1 MTVHI
6 GETTFSDWTSLQF
19 QGGWSDTFIFRVCA
33 QAGLPPF
40 VFKKA
45 LQHMTQE
52 TRQKRPGASI
62 WVQVQGHGDWY
73 AAEVRRSLRGLHLP
87 FAVSRADAK
96 LDWLAFSSPPGLLYS
111 RSQPPPL
118 VEEKQVPL
126 TLEELR
132 CLQSLA
138 RMEKGRADE
147 IASLAD
153 LRAGLVEEL
162 LAGLE
167 ERELIRG
174 EPPAIWQIRKKGVS
188 AALRSWSI
196 PKKLSFPERLE
207 EYRRQ
212 IGSDHR
218 HIARLWPAW
227 LRAAWRAAEI
237 WGGWSEVRV
246 PELSVIP
253 DALAWG
259 RIQGYETLFWLE
271 VGDEHKSS
279 GRIAV
284 ITARRLSQARELCT
298 RSGARLVYAQLTRNW
313 VHLAAGYAYA
323 GLPRDTAVVLGNW
336 KKFGELP
343 VVEWG
348 RVMVLK

>member
-1 MTVHI
+1 MTVRI
-6 GETTFSDWTSLQF
+6 GETAFSDWTSLQF
-19 QGGWSDTFIFRVCA
+19 AGGWSDTFIFRVCA

-45 LQHMTQE
+45 LQQMTQE
-52 TRQKRPGASI
+52 TRQKRLGASI
-62 WVQVQGHGDWY
+62 WVQVHGPGDWY

-126 TLEELR
+126 TLEEFR

-147 IASLAD
+147 IASLAG

-167 ERELIRG
+167 EQELVFR

-207 EYRRQ
+207 ENRRQ

-218 HIARLWPAW
+218 HIARLWPT
-227 LRAAWRAAEI
+227 AEI
-237 WGGWSEVRV
+237 WAGWSEVRI
-246 PELSVIP
+246 PEISVIP

-279 GRIAV
+279 SRIAN
-284 ITARRLSQARELCT
+284 ITARRLSQARELCS

-313 VHLAAGYAYA
+313 VHLAAGYSYA